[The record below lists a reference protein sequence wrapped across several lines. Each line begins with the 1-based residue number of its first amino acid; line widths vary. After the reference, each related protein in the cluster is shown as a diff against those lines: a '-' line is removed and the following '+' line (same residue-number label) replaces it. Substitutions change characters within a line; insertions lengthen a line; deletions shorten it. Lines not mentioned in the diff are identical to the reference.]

1 MEAVWT
7 MLFLTTPCLIALWAF
22 MVAILTGVG
31 APTVLLLREI
41 APRHILRI
49 GAAALVI
56 GVAQR

>member
-1 MEAVWT
+1 